1 MMKKGASLHKYTVDN
16 FLTGKSAHTYA
27 LFQHFIEKFNSI
39 GPIELYPTKT
49 MIGIAAPL
57 RKIAWVTALGKDF
70 VHIVFPFTEPHPD
83 NLCFVKIA
91 KVPGHDRQY
100 NHHFRMYAK
109 EDVNEEVFHFMSM
122 AYERNK

>member
-1 MMKKGASLHKYTVDN
+1 MP
-16 FLTGKSAHTYA
+16 
-27 LFQHFIEKFNSI
+27 FQHFIEKFNSI

-49 MIGIAAPL
+49 MIGIATPL

-70 VHIVFPFTEPHPD
+70 VHIVFPFTELHPD
-83 NLCFVKIA
+83 NFCFVKIA
-91 KVPGHDRQY
+91 KVPGQDRQY

-109 EDVNEEVFHFMSM
+109 EDVNEEVFHFMRM